1 MVDRDPFTA
10 AELTKSLGRIKHELL
25 SWDGNQDPIQFLR
38 ESKPDVILME
48 TNLENAS
55 GFDTCR
61 KIKEDPDL
69 ASTPVLFMSAKADL
83 RERVEGVRAGGEA
96 FFAKPLS
103 SDSFIE
109 SMEIM
114 GTAPL
119 DVPIRVLTADDDP
132 NQIKFNT
139 LVLEK
144 AGYLAEPCPNPETC
158 STCSNRSNPT
168 SCSWT

>member
-1 MVDRDPFTA
+1 MTKLESSAGAPGKQLPSASPPSFPKKDHVNAELQRIAVVDRDPFTA

-119 DVPIRVLTADDDP
+119 IAA
-132 NQIKFNT
+132 IK
-139 LVLEK
+139 
-144 AGYLAEPCPNPETC
+144 AA
-158 STCSNRSNPT
+158 
-168 SCSWT
+168 